1 MTAPLPDTIAAAAR
15 LLEARRLP
23 PVELVAGL
31 LKRVAAIDPV
41 INSFLTVTAEE
52 AISQARKA
60 EAENRACR
68 L

>member
-15 LLEARRLP
+15 LLEARRLS